1 MDGQGQRMKNSE
13 SDIISNLP
21 DNIAERILARLPI
34 RDAVRTSVLSR
45 NWRYKWTTLPDLVF
59 DAKDTDAS
67 TFCTNPALKF
77 VNKDKLVKVIYRILF
92 QHKGPIHKFSL
103 SIRNFAR
110 SYPDIDQWISFL
122 SKKCIRVFFLGLFNS
137 GNRYKIHSSL
147 FSCANLMEL
156 SLHCCIIPSPP
167 PTFSGF
173 KNLISNFSKLN
184 SLNLI
189 YMDGLDILD
198 IDDAPKLQE
207 LTFEGVSLKNI
218 SLKNTPCLSD
228 VSISYSELPD
238 MSENIGNGRSIS
250 LIDNLNFLSDLKMFA
265 PGFYFLK
272 LLARGSVRNLLPST
286 FKNLTY
292 LHITELM
299 LNDIDSLS
307 STLSLITTSPNL
319 VRVYIW
325 VCIPSNSEAGQRLK
339 TAAEYLEGK
348 SHSIGCLMK
357 LKHVE
362 MEGIM
367 GAGPEMELIK
377 LILSK
382 SPSLECMKITLD
394 KTVDGIKGKESEI
407 LRELLRFPR
416 ASTIAEII

>member
-137 GNRYKIHSSL
+137 GNRGFKDLTYLWLEKVSVSK
-147 FSCANLMEL
+147 E
-156 SLHCCIIPSPP
+156 
-167 PTFSGF
+167 GF